1 MADEAQAIPNFPDQ
15 MRAAHPEDFAAA
27 LKALGANPEYPT
39 DTDRE
44 LAASYA
50 LRQHAGEYAQLFH
63 QQMNRNDGTSIELPP
78 DLRARLA
85 AAGATD
91 QQVREFAAQVYPN
104 VDAATA
110 LRKLDRDIKRSRGV
124 DVPEPTES
132 PFFDRPC

>member
-1 MADEAQAIPNFPDQ
+1 MLSLDPTMGSSGYPLLLQTGETANGQTRLIDRQ
-15 MRAAHPEDFAAA
+15 HPHDLFM
-27 LKALGANPEYPT
+27 
-39 DTDRE
+39 E

-50 LRQHAGEYAQLFH
+50 LKQHAGEYAQLFH

-78 DLRARLA
+78 DLAARLA